1 MISLHLHSHFWW
13 PHIIEDIK
21 WYMKTC
27 HECQV
32 QQTCKLHIP
41 LTIPIPGRLFQKAH
55 IDTMKMLKA
64 GRFEY
69 LVPVRC
75 TLTSYLEWHML
86 HKENT
91 RTLCAFIFEEL
102 LCRWGPITKIVMDN
116 APTYKVAVDELT
128 RKYGIHPIHV
138 LPYNSQANGIVK
150 RQHCNVRKAIIKTCK
165 GDETHCNQVVHS
177 VFWAERVTN

>member
-21 WYMKTC
+21 WYVKTC

-41 LTIPIPGRLFQKAH
+41 LTIPIPGRLFWKAH
-55 IDTMKMLKA
+55 IDTMKMPKA

-69 LVPVRC
+69 LVPARC
-75 TLTSYLEWHML
+75 ALTSYLEWHML

-91 RTLCAFIFEEL
+91 RMLCAFIFEEL
-102 LCRWGPITKIVMDN
+102 LCRMSSRTNMGFTQYMSCLIILKPMVSSKGNIAMSAKPSLRPAKETRH
-116 APTYKVAVDELT
+116 AV
-128 RKYGIHPIHV
+128 
-138 LPYNSQANGIVK
+138 
-150 RQHCNVRKAIIKTCK
+150 IK
-165 GDETHCNQVVHS
+165 
-177 VFWAERVTN
+177 